1 MASKLFNGLILLL
14 CLGFSS
20 LSFGAGVDE
29 SINGSIL
36 PLAQRLSYFV
46 FYKVDLGGVH
56 LPIVVAWLVLG
67 SIFCTI
73 YFGFV
78 NFRHFGLALRVI
90 RGDYTDPNEPGE
102 VSHFQA
108 LTAAL
113 SGTIGIGNIGA
124 VAVAVTVGGAG
135 ATLWMILAGFLGM
148 SLKFAECTLAVM
160 YRRRNQDGSFS
171 GGPMYYLADGPG
183 AFPRLRRGFGG
194 LYAFGIIIGSFA
206 IGNMFQSNQ
215 AFVQV
220 VEATGG
226 AGASWFADKGWLVGL
241 IVSVFVGLV
250 IIGGI
255 KSIGRVTEKLVPMM
269 AILYLAFA
277 LGTILFNWQA
287 IPGAIAAIFVEA
299 FNPQAVTG
307 GILGGIIVGVQRAVF
322 SNEAGLGSAAIAHS
336 AVKTNN
342 PATEGLVAMLGPFI
356 DTVVICTITAL
367 VIGTTHVAAPGY
379 LDSLGITGVAM
390 TSAAISRNLG
400 WAPLPLMIVA
410 AMFAFSTIISWA
422 YYGLKGWSYLVGEG
436 QGQEKIF
443 KLIYCSFVIIG
454 AASSLETVL
463 LIGDS
468 FAFIICVPNIFA
480 ILVMAPKVKE
490 QLATYIERVRSG
502 QIPNYRKLEKLGRKP
517 IEALN

>member
-1 MASKLFNGLILLL
+1 M
-14 CLGFSS
+14 
-20 LSFGAGVDE
+20 
-29 SINGSIL
+29 
-36 PLAQRLSYFV
+36 
-46 FYKVDLGGVH
+46 
-56 LPIVVAWLVLG
+56 
-67 SIFCTI
+67 
-73 YFGFV
+73 
-78 NFRHFGLALRVI
+78 
-90 RGDYTDPNEPGE
+90 
-102 VSHFQA
+102 
-108 LTAAL
+108 
-113 SGTIGIGNIGA
+113 
-124 VAVAVTVGGAG
+124 
-135 ATLWMILAGFLGM
+135 
-148 SLKFAECTLAVM
+148 
-160 YRRRNQDGSFS
+160 
-171 GGPMYYLADGPG
+171 
-183 AFPRLRRGFGG
+183 
-194 LYAFGIIIGSFA
+194 
-206 IGNMFQSNQ
+206 
-215 AFVQV
+215 
-220 VEATGG
+220 
-226 AGASWFADKGWLVGL
+226 GL

-436 QGQEKIF
+436 QGREKIF